1 MLREWTRLVGHRG
14 QVHGLAFT
22 EGGLKLVSGGR
33 DDAIHV
39 WNPES
44 GELLQRLESG
54 STGLGALA
62 CAKDGSLVAAHWRQ
76 LQQVWIYDLSSGA
89 QVAQLPLAKV
99 SSLDFSPAG
108 DRLLVASPEGLSVWD
123 LMSYQELSKV
133 EGSAKGSRQARF
145 DRAGAKIL
153 SAGAIPFC
161 YDAETLEALGPLFT
175 HSLHA
180 FDMGHCLDL
189 TENEDKVVVGW
200 GHSERQ
206 DVGSVRVAS
215 WPEMVSI
222 QVMRGHKPAV
232 GSVALSPEGRHVVSV
247 GLRDNLIKVWEI
259 ASGRMVE
266 EHVLPGVT
274 VARFSPTGVFL
285 ATGSAMTSEL
295 MLWEWAS

>member
-1 MLREWTRLVGHRG
+1 
-14 QVHGLAFT
+14 
-22 EGGLKLVSGGR
+22 
-33 DDAIHV
+33 
-39 WNPES
+39 
-44 GELLQRLESG
+44 
-54 STGLGALA
+54 
-62 CAKDGSLVAAHWRQ
+62 
-76 LQQVWIYDLSSGA
+76 
-89 QVAQLPLAKV
+89 
-99 SSLDFSPAG
+99 
-108 DRLLVASPEGLSVWD
+108 
-123 LMSYQELSKV
+123 
-133 EGSAKGSRQARF
+133 
-145 DRAGAKIL
+145 
-153 SAGAIPFC
+153 
-161 YDAETLEALGPLFT
+161 
-175 HSLHA
+175 
-180 FDMGHCLDL
+180 MGHCLDL

-295 MLWEWAS
+295 MLWEWAC